1 MSEDE
6 LMKLIRKTVLE
17 WAMEEH
23 LSNQDDEICM
33 RHKGQS
39 ICPATNNL
47 YERYEENAQTFMQN
61 LREKLGD
68 DLAHLQELPL

>member
-1 MSEDE
+1 MSEDD
-6 LMKLIRKTVLE
+6 LMKLIRKTVLD

-23 LSNQDDEICM
+23 LSNQDIGSSLSL
-33 RHKGQS
+33 H
-39 ICPATNNL
+39 
-47 YERYEENAQTFMQN
+47 ERYEENTLTFMQN